1 MRIPVL
7 ILILVAI
14 SGCTAM
20 LVSGG
25 AESDKQQECT
35 KSEKEAEKRGC

>member
-1 MRIPVL
+1 MRLPVL
-7 ILILVAI
+7 ILIMLAI

-25 AESDKQQECT
+25 AESGKKQECT
-35 KSEKEAEKRGC
+35 KSEIEAEKRGC

>member
-1 MRIPVL
+1 MRLPLL
-7 ILILVAI
+7 ILMLLAI

-20 LVSGG
+20 LVGGG

-35 KSEKEAEKRGC
+35 KSEIEAGKRGC